1 MDFFIS
7 DALAQSGGQPG
18 AGLTGLIF
26 PIALIVIFYFLL
38 IRPQQKR
45 AKEHKKLV
53 ENLSKGDEV
62 LTNGGIVGRISD
74 VGDTYAN
81 LTLAE
86 GVDVRMQKSAVA
98 QVLPKGAMKAGLD
111 KADAALKDDSDK
123 GGKSK

>member
-1 MDFFIS
+1 MDFFIN

-53 ENLSKGDEV
+53 QNLSKGDEV
-62 LTNGGIVGRISD
+62 LTNGGLVGRISD

-81 LTLAE
+81 VSLAE
-86 GVDVRMQKSAVA
+86 GVEVRLQKSAVA

-111 KADAALKDDSDK
+111 KADAGGKDDTGK
-123 GGKSK
+123 GDASK

>member
-1 MDFFIS
+1 MDFFIN

-74 VGDTYAN
+74 VGDTYAT
-81 LTLAE
+81 LTLTD
-86 GVDVRMQKSAVA
+86 GVDVRLQKSAVA

-111 KADAALKDDSDK
+111 KADAAIKDDSGK

>member
-26 PIALIVIFYFLL
+26 PVALIVIFYFLL

-45 AKEHKKLV
+45 AKEHKNLV
-53 ENLSKGDEV
+53 ANLSKGDEV
-62 LTNGGIVGRISD
+62 LTSGGLVGRISE
-74 VGDTYAN
+74 VGDTYAS

-111 KADAALKDDSDK
+111 KADASSKEDAGK
-123 GGKSK
+123 GKKSK